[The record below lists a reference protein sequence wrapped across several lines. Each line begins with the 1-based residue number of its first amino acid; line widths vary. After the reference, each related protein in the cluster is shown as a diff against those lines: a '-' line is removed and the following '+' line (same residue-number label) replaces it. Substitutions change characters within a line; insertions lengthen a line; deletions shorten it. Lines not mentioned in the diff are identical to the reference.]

1 MEAGQT
7 DFPGSGSVTRPQPQ
21 TTELTQPTLQLGA
34 PQEKRPEKNDSI
46 FVVRVS
52 PASHVTR
59 TKSFPPLVLCKTK
72 FSASQRVWNC
82 EFFSQYPP
90 RGIIASAPAT
100 ARIRAYN
107 RGQER
112 HGTKMRAE
120 THQDKATLFQTALS
134 EKIRAHVGLHRP

>member
-1 MEAGQT
+1 MAVLRAGA
-7 DFPGSGSVTRPQPQ
+7 V
-21 TTELTQPTLQLGA
+21 GA

-46 FVVRVS
+46 FAVLVS

-90 RGIIASAPAT
+90 RGIIESAPETPASEPT
-100 ARIRAYN
+100 T
-107 RGQER
+107 GQER